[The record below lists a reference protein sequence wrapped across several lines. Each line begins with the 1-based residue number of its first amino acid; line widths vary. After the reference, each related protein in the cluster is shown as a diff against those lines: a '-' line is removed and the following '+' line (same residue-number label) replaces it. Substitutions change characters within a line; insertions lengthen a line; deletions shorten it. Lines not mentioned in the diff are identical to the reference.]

1 MVFIELQRE
10 SWGSSQVGMETSWN
24 ISCCLWEV
32 KSPFELHGGARVAF
46 ESLQGNWASSCVEGG
61 ILWFFSCCSQKL
73 GVPLEL

>member
-10 SWGSSQVGMETSWN
+10 PWGSSQVRMGTSGN

-32 KSPFELHGGARVAF
+32 KSPFELRGGVRVAF

-61 ILWFFSCCSQKL
+61 ILWFFSCC
-73 GVPLEL
+73 G